1 MTHVAFLR
9 AVNVGGKGLVKM
21 ADLQKAFTAAGA
33 KNVRTVIASGNVIFD
48 APAALGPMRDRILK
62 KVGALLRPE
71 HVGRAMPPH
80 RASAMGT
87 PGSGAPPVI
96 VFRTLPYLE
105 RLIESAPF
113 GALVNDKRLKL
124 YVLFLGGKPKA
135 LPALPITIP
144 KELIEVP
151 AMHEQDALII
161 SRRKPNGMYGFPGL
175 WTEKELGVASTARNW
190 NTVVRIVERPT

>member
-48 APAALGPMRDRILK
+48 APAALGPLRDRILK
-62 KVGALLRPE
+62 RVGALL
-71 HVGRAMPPH
+71 
-80 RASAMGT
+80 
-87 PGSGAPPVI
+87 GAEPVI
-96 VFRTLPYLE
+96 VFRTLPYLA

-113 GALVNDKRLKL
+113 GALVNDKPIKL
-124 YVLFLGGKPKA
+124 YVLFLAGKPKRQSA
-135 LPALPITIP
+135 FPIAIP
-144 KELIEVP
+144 KEAIEVP
-151 AMHEQDALII
+151 GMFEQDALVV

-175 WTEKELGVASTARNW
+175 WTDKEIGVASTARNW
-190 NTVVRIVERPT
+190 NTVVRIAERPT

>member
-62 KVGALLRPE
+62 KVGALL
-71 HVGRAMPPH
+71 
-80 RASAMGT
+80 
-87 PGSGAPPVI
+87 GAEPVI
-96 VFRTLPYLE
+96 VFRTLPYLQ
-105 RLIESAPF
+105 RLIDAAPF
-113 GALVNDKRLKL
+113 GSLASDKTIKL
-124 YVLFLGGKPKA
+124 CVLFLAGKPKSQSTF
-135 LPALPITIP
+135 PIVIP
-144 KELIEVP
+144 KEAIEVP
-151 AMHEQDALII
+151 GMFEQDALIV

-175 WTEKELGVASTARNW
+175 WTDKEIGVASTARNW
-190 NTVVRIVERPT
+190 NTVVRITGL